1 MKLNQYHLE
10 LGATAACTKRFMEE
24 MKVMGQRALK
34 WSIWDCFL
42 FYSWFFSKKLVEED
56 ASIGVDFVG
65 IVKTNI
71 KRCCMATVEGLT
83 KICPGRSY
91 IVLRSKPVVPGESP
105 LLSIGDKY
113 KSQKVL

>member
-42 FYSWFFSKKLVEED
+42 FYSWFSSKKLAES
-56 ASIGVDFVG
+56 ATYIGVDL
-65 IVKTNI
+65 IDMVKTN
-71 KRCCMATVEGLT
+71 T
-83 KICPGRSY
+83 KGFSRI
-91 IVLRSKPVVPGESP
+91 
-105 LLSIGDKY
+105 
-113 KSQKVL
+113 Q